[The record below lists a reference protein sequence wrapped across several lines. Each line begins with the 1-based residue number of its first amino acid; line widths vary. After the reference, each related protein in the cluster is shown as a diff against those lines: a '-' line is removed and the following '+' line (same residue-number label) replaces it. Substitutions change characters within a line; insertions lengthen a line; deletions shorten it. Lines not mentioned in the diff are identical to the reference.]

1 MKYSKI
7 RIGSQDNG
15 YYYWM
20 SGIYKIVSYR
30 KGEFHAYFIRDHA
43 RNWGDHVSKPP
54 GISKHGVPCW
64 KSLKS
69 AKKACSDHAKSY
81 TPSPSI
87 AERAI
92 EIMDAYINKY
102 GLVS

>member
-7 RIGSQDNG
+7 RIGSLASG
-15 YYYWM
+15 YDYWI

-30 KGEFHAYFIRDHA
+30 KGEYHAYFIQEWA
-43 RNWGDHVSKPP
+43 RNWGDNVSKPP
-54 GISKHGVPCW
+54 EHSKHGVPCW

-69 AKKACSDHAKSY
+69 AKKACSDHAKRY

-92 EIMDAYINKY
+92 EIMDAYINQY
-102 GLVS
+102 GLIS